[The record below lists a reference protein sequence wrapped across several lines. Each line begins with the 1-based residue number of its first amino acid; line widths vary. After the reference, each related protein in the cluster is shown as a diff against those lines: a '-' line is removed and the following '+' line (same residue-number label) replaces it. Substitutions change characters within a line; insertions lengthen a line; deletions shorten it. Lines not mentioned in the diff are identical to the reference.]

1 VKFLSVTKKQKIWIA
16 AYCFFIICHY
26 LDPRSWDTPKMHNY
40 QKNLDVIVEKKMV
53 AGKEYRFSV
62 LWNLFLIT
70 TGTFLLGVGVKAIA
84 IPHGFITGG
93 MSGCS

>member
-1 VKFLSVTKKQKIWIA
+1 MVT
-16 AYCFFIICHY
+16 
-26 LDPRSWDTPKMHNY
+26 
-40 QKNLDVIVEKKMV
+40 
-53 AGKEYRFSV
+53 GKEYRFSI

-93 MSGCS
+93 MSGMGLLIYYFSGALTPGTWYLIINIPVFILGWLFVSRRFFFYSLYVHIQ